1 MGSEGDDQQSPLL
14 GSYASSF
21 DPEKSFQRTG
31 KNFELHST
39 PEVVVSI
46 SYFLLR
52 EGSHVFRF
60 YLVFRNSLKMQA
72 MIVESKILSVLK
84 YRKMK

>member
-1 MGSEGDDQQSPLL
+1 MINSLHYWEATLHLL
-14 GSYASSF
+14 I
-21 DPEKSFQRTG
+21 QRSLS
-31 KNFELHST
+31 KEQVNFELDST
-39 PEVVVSI
+39 HEVVVSI

-52 EGSHVFRF
+52 ERSHVFRF